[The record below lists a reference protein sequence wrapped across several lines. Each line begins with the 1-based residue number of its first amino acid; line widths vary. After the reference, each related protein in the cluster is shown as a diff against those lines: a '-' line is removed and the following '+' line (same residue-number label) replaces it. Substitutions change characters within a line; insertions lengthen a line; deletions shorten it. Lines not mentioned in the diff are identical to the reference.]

1 MKDDEDMI
9 KRSKEVEYGRWG
21 ESCKG
26 KVCKKKKVYLRKD
39 KENRMVRVKGL
50 FDGYRREF
58 FLILC
63 FEYSLVV

>member
-9 KRSKEVEYGRWG
+9 KRSKEAEHGRWG

-26 KVCKKKKVYLRKD
+26 KACKKKKAYLRKD
-39 KENRMVRVKGL
+39 KENRMARVKGS
-50 FDGYRREF
+50 FDGHRREL

-63 FEYSLVV
+63 PEHSPVV